1 MRMPKVSIVVP
12 IYNVEKYLQN
22 CIESLLCQSLTDIE
36 IILVDDGSPDQSGE
50 IADQYAR
57 KDTRIK
63 VVHQRNAGLGP
74 ARNSGIE
81 VATGEFIGFVDSDDW
96 VNKNMFERLYEAGV
110 KTNSDIVVGGHCDW
124 SYGKVVRSKVHP
136 LAGKTLTDK
145 NEINEIR
152 KNLYG
157 RRVDDKE
164 TDAFPMSVWIAIY
177 KRKLIIDN
185 HLMFQNIISEDIIF
199 NISAYKYAN
208 SITFTSDTDYCYRN
222 ENQSSIMRSFTEN
235 KLKQYENY
243 IVVLMGAANAEDDT
257 ECLMRAKRAVINC
270 CRLYVGQVAETGL
283 TIREKKRYVSLF
295 PKSTIVSE
303 CWKDYPINRLPFQ
316 QRIFQKTIERGNYGI
331 ALFLVSVRKLLKERF
346 RIY

>member
-1 MRMPKVSIVVP
+1 MIPKVSIVVP
-12 IYNVEKYLQN
+12 MYGVENYLKN
-22 CIESLLCQSLTDIE
+22 CVDSLINQTLKNIE
-36 IILVDDGSPDQSGE
+36 IILVDDGSPDRCGE
-50 IADQYAR
+50 IAEQYA
-57 KDTRIK
+57 KIDDRIK
-63 VVHQRNAGLGP
+63 VIHQKNGGLGP
-74 ARNSGIE
+74 ARNTGIIAASGE
-81 VATGEFIGFVDSDDW
+81 YIGFVDSDDW
-96 VNKNMFERLYEAGV
+96 ANKNMFERLYEAGV
-110 KTNSDIVVGGHCDW
+110 KANSDIVVGGHCDW

-177 KRKLIIDN
+177 KRQLIIDN
-185 HLMFQNIISEDIIF
+185 HLTFQNIISEDIIF

-208 SITFTSDTDYCYRN
+208 SITFTSNTDYCYRN
-222 ENQSSIMRSFTEN
+222 ENQPSIMRSFTEN

-243 IVVLMGAANAEDDT
+243 IVVLMSAANAEDDT

-283 TIREKKRYVSLF
+283 TISEKKRFVSLF
-295 PKSTIVSE
+295 PKSTVVSE

-316 QRIFQKTIERGNYGI
+316 QRIFQKAVERGSYGI

-346 RIY
+346 RKY